1 MTNNEKCWG
10 KNIKWGTS
18 VPDKNVDFF
27 QVNFKL
33 NAFLKSVTN
42 QYILPFYK
50 QKWYLLLICDGFVM
64 CLIHNTGNK
73 QVRMAYKS
81 YI

>member
-1 MTNNEKCWG
+1 MKNVEEKISNEVHLR
-10 KNIKWGTS
+10 NISDTS

-50 QKWYLLLICDGFVM
+50 QK
-64 CLIHNTGNK
+64 
-73 QVRMAYKS
+73 
-81 YI
+81 